1 MSGMTSEQITR
12 AKNSILGAFVADA
25 ATMGFHWLYSQRR
38 IAELAPSEPEFRQ
51 PSEADF
57 EGNVGYF
64 AHGGKKA
71 GEYSHYGEQAWV
83 ILKSMASNGGNYEKH
98 LYQDAFRDHFGYG
111 GEFRG
116 YIDRP
121 TRETL
126 DTIYQAEG
134 EAVAKTDAIEF
145 KGDPAQKSSI
155 FVKILAAAK
164 RYKGQVLIDEAHS
177 ITGSLANPTA
187 CLEYALALVKAL
199 GGGDGYPGAHDEQ
212 LPAIS
217 KLPVLVARYAN
228 DPKLTELA
236 TSAIKVTNNA
246 PRAIDYGMVST
257 ATLAGLIQGSDVS
270 SSISD
275 GLKAASKKTREH
287 LSTVLSRDCSVS
299 ELTREFG
306 LHCDLGAGM
315 ASTLYN
321 LKTCTSYTEAIRKNI
336 YVGGDNCGRSIMLG
350 AACGATYG
358 IGGTNGVPEAW
369 IEKIPGR
376 EALLDD
382 IDSLFA

>member
-1 MSGMTSEQITR
+1 MSASEQVDR

-38 IAELAPSEPEFRQ
+38 IAELAPSQPEFRQ
-51 PSEADF
+51 PSETDF

-64 AHGGKKA
+64 AHGHKLA
-71 GEYSHYGEQAWV
+71 GEFSHYGEQAWV
-83 ILKSMASNGGNYEKH
+83 ILKAMAANDGKYEKH

-126 DTIYQAEG
+126 DTIYRAESD
-134 EAVAKTDAIEF
+134 AMAKTDAIDF
-145 KGDPAQKSSI
+145 SGDPEQKSPI
-155 FVKILAAAK
+155 LVKILAAAK
-164 RYKGQVLIDEAHS
+164 RYKGQVLIEEAHN
-177 ITGSLANPTA
+177 ITRSLTNPDA

-199 GGGDGYPGAHDEQ
+199 EGTDDYPGAHDEQ

-217 KLPVLVARYAN
+217 KLPVLVARYASYP
-228 DPKLTELA
+228 DLRKFA

-246 PRAIDYGMVST
+246 PRAIDYGMVCT
-257 ATLAGLIQGSDVS
+257 ATLSHLVQGNDMSSAIERGLE
-270 SSISD
+270 
-275 GLKAASKKTREH
+275 AASDKTRDQ
-287 LSTVLSRDCSVS
+287 LTTALSRDCSILEV
-299 ELTREFG
+299 TKEFG

-321 LKTCTSYTEAIRKNI
+321 LKISPNYVDAIRNNI
-336 YVGGDNCGRSIMLG
+336 YAGGDNCGRSIMLG
-350 AACGATYG
+350 AACGSVYG
-358 IGGTNGVPEAW
+358 IGGNDGIPEEW
-369 IEKIPGR
+369 IAKMPGHQELR
-376 EALLDD
+376 ED
-382 IDSLFA
+382 IDSLFT